1 MNTNIS
7 VHFFLKNDKTKK
19 YQSKVYTRIINNRK
33 KSEFA
38 TDISTY
44 TRYWDE
50 KYSRSKND
58 KEVNQKLSL
67 IESDIYKVK
76 EQLVLEGYEIT
87 AKLIKDVYTGK
98 DKIQYGIVEF
108 IHRFIA
114 KKEKV
119 TTLSKTYK
127 GKFSTLSKLVSKFI
141 KQEYKVN
148 DINLVQVDY
157 SFLTSF
163 DGFLK
168 SQNSVQY
175 SKPFSP
181 TYVNKLHSFLRTVI
195 IQAFREGLIKK
206 QPYTDFKLRKVK
218 TDIKYLTREELTRLE
233 EMDLNGQSS
242 LQKALDV
249 FLFSVYTGLRYNDAQ
264 SVTIN
269 NIEKGNNN
277 TSFIVI
283 QQEKTGD
290 IVEIPILS
298 TTQKLI
304 DKYSDS
310 NDREK
315 YGVLIPRL
323 SNARINFYLKVIADL
338 AEIKLS
344 LTHHVARHTCATT
357 LLLEN
362 NVPMEQV
369 SKWLGHAD
377 MSSTKVYGK
386 ITKSRLMNT
395 AEILEGV
402 LK

>member
-1 MNTNIS
+1 MNTNVS
-7 VHFFLKNDKTKK
+7 VRFFLKNDKTKK
-19 YQSKVYTRIINNRK
+19 YQSKVYVRITNNRK

-38 TDISTY
+38 TDINTY
-44 TRYWDE
+44 SRYWDE
-50 KYSRSKND
+50 RYSCSKND
-58 KEVNQKLSL
+58 KEVNQKLTL
-67 IESDIYKVK
+67 IESDIYRVK
-76 EQLVLEGYEIT
+76 EQLILEGHIIT

-127 GKFSTLSKLVSKFI
+127 GKFSTLSKLVSKFV
-141 KQEYKVN
+141 KQEYKVE

-175 SKPFSP
+175 KKPFSP
-181 TYVNKLHSFLRTVI
+181 TYVNKLHAFLRTVI

-249 FLFSVYTGLRYNDAQ
+249 FLFSVYTGLRYKDAQ
-264 SVTIN
+264 SVTLN
-269 NIEKGNNN
+269 NIERVTNDS
-277 TSFIVI
+277 SFII
-283 QQEKTGD
+283 TTQEKTGD
-290 IVEIPILS
+290 AVEIPILKP
-298 TTQKLI
+298 TQRLI

-310 NDREK
+310 KDREK
-315 YGVLIPRL
+315 LGLLIPKI

-338 AEIKLS
+338 ADIKLK
-344 LTHHVARHTCATT
+344 LTHHVARHSCATT
-357 LLLEN
+357 ILLEN

-377 MSSTKVYGK
+377 ISSTKVYGK

-395 AEILEGV
+395 ADLLNSMIE
-402 LK
+402 